1 MEEVSG
7 ISKVRGN
14 FFETV
19 ARKIID
25 KAKNDFS
32 KQLFIGVAIKDENQV

>member
-1 MEEVSG
+1 M
-7 ISKVRGN
+7 RGN